1 MKYEL
6 GPTDALVIVDIQN
19 DFLPPNGALAVPHGD
34 EVIPVL
40 NKYIEAFDKRG
51 LKVYSTRDWHPENH
65 CSFIPQGGP
74 WPIHCVV
81 GTEGVQFA
89 PTLELPGEAII
100 ISKPER

>member
-1 MKYEL
+1 MPWL
-6 GPTDALVIVDIQN
+6 LWISRMTSC
-19 DFLPPNGALAVPHGD
+19 PPMARLAVAHGRRG
-34 EVIPVL
+34 VIPVL

-81 GTEGVQFA
+81 GTEGVQF
-89 PTLELPGEAII
+89 PTLLELPGEAII
-100 ISKPER
+100 ISKPRR